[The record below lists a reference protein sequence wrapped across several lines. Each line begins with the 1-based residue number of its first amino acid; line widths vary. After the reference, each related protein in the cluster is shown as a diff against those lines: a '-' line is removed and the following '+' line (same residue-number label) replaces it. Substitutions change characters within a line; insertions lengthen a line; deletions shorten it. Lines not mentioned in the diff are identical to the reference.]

1 MSREEEY
8 RYVQVRQS
16 QYIRGAI
23 AALARVILYSVAY
36 VVVILA
42 ANIILTAVSSS
53 GADASAISNAT
64 GGIGAVTVLASVAYI
79 VAFISEV
86 AGVVNRNKAVK
97 TVEKR
102 YFRDGIPEAMVEP
115 DSETVAEG
123 EDLEEALDEAREE
136 LREEEYEDD
145 ML

>member
-42 ANIILTAVSSS
+42 ANIILTSVAASN
-53 GADASAISNAT
+53 ADASAINNAV
-64 GGIGAVTVLASVAYI
+64 GGVGAVIVLVSVVYI
-79 VAFISEV
+79 AAFVSEV
-86 AGVVNRNKAVK
+86 AGVVSRNRDVKA
-97 TVEKR
+97 VEKR
-102 YFRDGIPEAMVEP
+102 YFRDGIPEALAEP
-115 DSETVAEG
+115 EPEPEP
-123 EDLEEALDEAREE
+123 EDDEALDEAREE
-136 LREEEYEDD
+136 LREEEIEDD

>member
-42 ANIILTAVSSS
+42 ANIILTSVAVSN
-53 GADASAISNAT
+53 ADASAINNAA
-64 GGIGAVTVLASVAYI
+64 GGVGAVIVLVSVVYI
-79 VAFISEV
+79 AAFVSEV
-86 AGVVNRNKAVK
+86 AGVVSRNRDVKA
-97 TVEKR
+97 VEKR

-115 DSETVAEG
+115 ESETTMEDG
-123 EDLEEALDEAREE
+123 DLEEALDEAREE